1 VALLHQPGAGIM
13 KPLNLREYAEAL
25 ALGPDREFA
34 TEILENL
41 DFVETSEYEE
51 LCDDLQ
57 HISEKEFKEHSP
69 RKQVDRLGDRLNV
82 LDIIQDIFDKA
93 GLKGDPDDVAR
104 DLVEDK
110 LALRSLLKLDA
121 TGDIFEAVAQLVD
134 NQAKEYDL

>member
-1 VALLHQPGAGIM
+1 M
-13 KPLNLREYAEAL
+13 KPLNLREYAESL
-25 ALGPDREFA
+25 LCGDHREFA
-34 TEILENL
+34 FEILENL
-41 DFVETSEYEE
+41 DFVESSNFEQ
-51 LCDDLQ
+51 LCQDIT
-57 HISEKEFKEHSP
+57 HHSEKEFKNHEP
-69 RKQVDRLGDRLNV
+69 IKQIDRIGDRLNV